1 MLSQSSNVGSSMHSK
16 MALRWRFGM
25 RAGLMGLTLVFFA
38 ACGGKSTPTD
48 PPTPPTPVAPSI
60 TTQPQNQSVLS
71 GQTAT
76 FTVTAGGT
84 APLSYQWKRGTT
96 NVGTNASS
104 YTTPATATTDNN
116 ARFSVVITN
125 TAGHIDSN
133 EAILTVTST
142 VVAPTIKTQ
151 PGNRSVAVGQTATFS
166 VEAEGTA
173 PFTYQ
178 WKRGTANVGSNA
190 ANYTTAATTLTDNG
204 AKFSVVVTN
213 AAGHID
219 SAEATLTVTAS
230 TTGATIVDH
239 TCTNLPAVPTAS
251 IDTAKSNLKIAYGHT
266 SHGSQLIT
274 GMNALAASSSLYA
287 WNEGGTGGAMKLD
300 DTAMGGDVGY
310 HPAWV
315 NNTRAYLGAPAAT
328 GRGTLHPDINV
339 IIWSWCGQAS
349 DRTQQTMI
357 DTYLAPMTL
366 LESDYPG
373 IKFVYMT
380 GHLDGTG
387 TNGNL
392 HQRNEQIRAYCRAN
406 NKILFDFADIES
418 YDPSGNEFLSRGAGI
433 SADGCAYTGGNWAD
447 AWLAAHPTDPLA
459 TLANACGEC
468 AHSERLNCIQKGRAA
483 WWLWARLAGWNG
495 Q

>member
-1 MLSQSSNVGSSMHSK
+1 MFIPINNGGSSKHSE
-16 MALRWRFGM
+16 MTLIWRSGLS
-25 RAGLMGLTLVFFA
+25 AALMGLALVFFV
-38 ACGGKSTPTD
+38 ACGGKTTPTD
-48 PPTPPTPVAPSI
+48 PPTPPSPVAPSI
-60 TTQPQNQSVLS
+60 STHPQNQSVIA

-84 APLSYQWKRGTT
+84 TPLSYQWKRGTT
-96 NVGTNASS
+96 NVGTNAAS
-104 YTTPATATTDNN
+104 YTTAT
-116 ARFSVVITN
+116 
-125 TAGHIDSN
+125 
-133 EAILTVTST
+133 
-142 VVAPTIKTQ
+142 
-151 PGNRSVAVGQTATFS
+151 
-166 VEAEGTA
+166 
-173 PFTYQ
+173 
-178 WKRGTANVGSNA
+178 
-190 ANYTTAATTLTDNG
+190 TTLTDNG

-219 SAEATLTVTAS
+219 SVEATLTVTATPS
-230 TTGATIVDH
+230 SATLVDH
-239 TCTNLPAVPTAS
+239 TCTNLALVPAAS
-251 IDTAKSNLKIAYGHT
+251 ITAAKNTLKIAYGHT

-274 GMNALAASSSLYA
+274 GMNALMATAGSPYT
-287 WNEGGTGGAMKLD
+287 WNEGGTAGAMKLD

-315 NNTRAYLGAPAAT
+315 NNTRAYLGTPANT

-387 TNGNL
+387 TSGNL
-392 HQRNEQIRAYCRAN
+392 HQRNEQIRAYCRAY
-406 NKILFDFADIES
+406 NKIHFDFADIDS

-433 SADGCAYTGGNWAD
+433 SADGCAYTGGNWANE
-447 AWLAAHPTDPLA
+447 WLAAHPTDPLA
-459 TLANACGEC
+459 TLANACDSC